1 MDRAWNYQF
10 LLDPGS
16 KKYLGRVKSF
26 DKEAGK
32 LKQHFTDMDSWVKGQ
47 FKERDIFLKQLLLK
61 IFCASRN
68 DDALTGT
75 DNGNE
80 VSQSLAGAGPSLDNQ
95 MTLFFE
101 RLLYRLR
108 HLQLSLPELVCRVS
122 A

>member
-1 MDRAWNYQF
+1 M
-10 LLDPGS
+10 LDLINAAKHRLIGEIVE
-16 KKYLGRVKSF
+16 L
-26 DKEAGK
+26 
-32 LKQHFTDMDSWVKGQ
+32 FTTQIVVAPFHVTDIELAFAVWKKGQ